1 MLKLYS
7 QLVGLPV
14 MSLREGH
21 RVAYISDLIIDPL
34 NGRLLAYATRGSWL
48 HPSQIIAAA
57 DIREVGSDLAI
68 VDSGEVLTGAEEIV
82 RVGQVLNSKIHLV
95 HSKVQTEGGTKLGR
109 VTDYAANVLSHM
121 LERLNVSSSPLGR
134 ELLIPHEDIVE
145 IKKGLII
152 VKEQLVPV
160 REEVKRAV
168 GVPGAT

>member
-7 QLVGLPV
+7 QLVELPI

-21 RVAYISDLIIDPL
+21 QVGHISDLIIDPL
-34 NGRLLAYATRGSWL
+34 NGRLLAYTTKGSWL
-48 HPSQIIAAA
+48 RPSRIIAAA
-57 DIREVGSDLAI
+57 DIREVSSDLAI
-68 VDSGEVLTGAEEIV
+68 VDSGEVLTDSEEIV
-82 RVGQVLNSKIHLV
+82 RVGQVLSSKIRLIR
-95 HSKVQTEGGTKLGR
+95 SRVQTENGTKLGR
-109 VTDYAANVLSHM
+109 VTDYAVNVLGHV
-121 LERLNVSSSPLGR
+121 LERLNVQSSPLGR

-152 VKEQLVPV
+152 VKEQLVPA